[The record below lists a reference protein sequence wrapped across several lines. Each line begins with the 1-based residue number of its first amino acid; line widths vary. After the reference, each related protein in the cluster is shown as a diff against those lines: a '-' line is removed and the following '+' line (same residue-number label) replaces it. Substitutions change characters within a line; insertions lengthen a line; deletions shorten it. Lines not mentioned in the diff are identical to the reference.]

1 MFLRLETMQTYGLA
15 SQSFKTHKLLHIF
28 LVANG
33 KSKLIL
39 SFCIEFLKKK
49 ALGKSFALTYIH
61 LRTVSQSEQKGKKG
75 QKGIFRNIFIHTTCR
90 LEITVDIVQVS
101 LTLCSCFDCKSRIL
115 VVFFIARA
123 MPLQS
128 SCIRPFTFSPFLPK
142 NFYIIQLSPEG
153 EVNSGVYDA
162 KRRGIC
168 I

>member
-1 MFLRLETMQTYGLA
+1 M
-15 SQSFKTHKLLHIF
+15 
-28 LVANG
+28 
-33 KSKLIL
+33 SK
-39 SFCIEFLKKK
+39 
-49 ALGKSFALTYIH
+49 
-61 LRTVSQSEQKGKKG
+61 SEQKKKKG

-101 LTLCSCFDCKSRIL
+101 LNLSSCFDCKSRIL

-128 SCIRPFTFSPFLPK
+128 SCIRPFTFSPFLPR
-142 NFYIIQLSPEG
+142 NIYIIQLSPEG